1 MYEPDS
7 DTDSDT
13 DSDATPIN
21 ALPVSQ
27 QLNDYRNQLGSIN
40 TAVVQLNRNRQY
52 GVLSSFFPALTNYK
66 DQINRLMD

>member
-40 TAVVQLNRNRQY
+40 TAVVQLN
-52 GVLSSFFPALTNYK
+52 
-66 DQINRLMD
+66 